1 MKRKTKKLQL
11 IFLALGITLFAI
23 TYLYYPNINKKN
35 NFNKQV
41 VEKKEKNFS
50 NQKEINSFE
59 NLEFKGYYDLDK
71 PFVITSKIATIKE
84 GEPDLVYM
92 SGMNVV
98 LYLKNNRTVYITSAK
113 GLYNKEN
120 YNCFFEED
128 VRATDGETVITAN
141 NLDLLAE
148 KNIIEIYNDVNLN
161 YPMGTVL
168 ADKMEYDF
176 ESKLFKISDGNKVKM
191 KVIQ

>member
-84 GEPDLVYM
+84 
-92 SGMNVV
+92 N
-98 LYLKNNRTVYITSAK
+98 
-113 GLYNKEN
+113 
-120 YNCFFEED
+120 
-128 VRATDGETVITAN
+128 
-141 NLDLLAE
+141 
-148 KNIIEIYNDVNLN
+148 
-161 YPMGTVL
+161 
-168 ADKMEYDF
+168 
-176 ESKLFKISDGNKVKM
+176 
-191 KVIQ
+191 